1 MLKDSTRIAIRNGNY
16 TSPGTPSL
24 EESPYFA
31 SGAGAAN
38 RAAAA
43 ALSFLCSAGVKAT
56 RWTRSRPVWK
66 SKFHG
71 AFDATPARRH
81 GDAGSLPLDGART
94 AACTRRTG

>member
-31 SGAGAAN
+31 SCAGAAN
-38 RAAAA
+38 CAAAA
-43 ALSFLCSAGVKAT
+43 ALSLRCSAGVKAT

-71 AFDATPARRH
+71 AFVLNRRVVLHAIDATSARRR
-81 GDAGSLPLDGART
+81 GGA
-94 AACTRRTG
+94 APD